1 MLECIIRCDVDSCLC
16 ALTRASHMTRLQESV
31 LESAAKRAYSSYF
44 TASATNRF
52 ALPSSRVNALFYQ
65 IENKHESHTLFFR
78 QVYNTIDYV
87 TTAFSMF
94 SGIFTALTRLIV
106 FVGESILFKAG
117 ESFFL

>member
-1 MLECIIRCDVDSCLC
+1 MLR
-16 ALTRASHMTRLQESV
+16 
-31 LESAAKRAYSSYF
+31 
-44 TASATNRF
+44 
-52 ALPSSRVNALFYQ
+52 ALPPSVNASSHQ
-65 IENKHESHTLFFR
+65 IENKHEPHNSLFC

>member
-1 MLECIIRCDVDSCLC
+1 VYINVRITHV
-16 ALTRASHMTRLQESV
+16 TQQLQKTIH
-31 LESAAKRAYSSYF
+31 ESASQRAYTSRF
-44 TASATNRF
+44 TASATKRV
-52 ALPSSRVNALFYQ
+52 ALPPSRVNALSRQ
-65 IENKHESHTLFFR
+65 IENKYKSHNLLFC